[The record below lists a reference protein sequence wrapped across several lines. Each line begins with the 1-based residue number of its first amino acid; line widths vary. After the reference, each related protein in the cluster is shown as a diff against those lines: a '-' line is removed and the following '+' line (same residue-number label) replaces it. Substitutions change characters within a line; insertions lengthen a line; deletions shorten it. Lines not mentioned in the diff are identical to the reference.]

1 MAFDGCLRR
10 GKRIKMNIE
19 DFKIQIIEEKNNLND
34 FYSYEKELVDFLRE
48 DAFQNQHLNL
58 SVTFLW
64 FYEEKLVSYVT
75 LLNDRITLDGD
86 LQNFFKNK
94 GVLYKSLPAL
104 KIGRLCVDDA
114 FRKKGFGTAMV
125 KFAIKIAKEISLEK
139 AGCRFLTVDA
149 KRNKKT
155 DQDSYSFYTKLGFES
170 LRLEKEQMNT
180 PMYLDLKLI
189 E

>member
-1 MAFDGCLRR
+1 MSLENL
-10 GKRIKMNIE
+10 KIKVIE
-19 DFKIQIIEEKNNLND
+19 DRHDLTSFQ
-34 FYSYEKELVDFLRE
+34 SYEKELVHFLLE
-48 DAFQNQHLNL
+48 DALENQQLNL

-64 FYEEKLVSYVT
+64 FYQEKLVSYIT

-86 LQNFFKNK
+86 LQIFFKNK

-104 KIGRLCVDDA
+104 KIGRLCVDDSY
-114 FRKKGFGTAMV
+114 RKKGFGTAMV

-149 KRNKKT
+149 KRNKNK
-155 DQDSYSFYTKLGFES
+155 DLDSYTFYTKIGFEA
-170 LRLEKEQMNT
+170 LRLEKEQINT